1 MSQQTK
7 SFQGVKFDT
16 KMIEE
21 TLLSIN
27 DRCLPLAEARQL
39 IFNGKSLPW
48 LKYYVFGPYPE
59 VYTENGGFITKP
71 NGRGKHIYVISCN
84 HAMKWIYDHRREIDW
99 QAKDPKTLGKHLSK

>member
-7 SFQGVKFDT
+7 SFQDVEFYT

-39 IFNGKSLPW
+39 IFNGKAYRGLNIMCLVHI
-48 LKYYVFGPYPE
+48 LKFTLK
-59 VYTENGGFITKP
+59 TE
-71 NGRGKHIYVISCN
+71 
-84 HAMKWIYDHRREIDW
+84 D
-99 QAKDPKTLGKHLSK
+99 L